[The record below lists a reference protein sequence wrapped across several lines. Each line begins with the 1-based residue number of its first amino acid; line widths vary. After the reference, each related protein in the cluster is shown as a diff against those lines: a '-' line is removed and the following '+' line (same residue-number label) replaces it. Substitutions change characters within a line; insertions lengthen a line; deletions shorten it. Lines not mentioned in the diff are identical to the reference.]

1 MWRWI
6 KRIVKW
12 TALAVTTLLVLA
24 VVGLTIGYWM
34 QDNQCEERLA
44 QKPANPMKAIVY
56 CDFGPAD
63 VLKVAEVEKPTPGD
77 DQVLVKVRAVSVNPY
92 DWHFMTGTPYL
103 MRLGAGLR
111 RPKDLRLGVDFSG
124 VVEAVGKDV
133 TQLKPGDAVFGGR
146 GGAFAEYIVA
156 GAARLGKKPDNVS
169 FEEAAG
175 VNIAGRTALQALRD
189 FGGLQAGEKVLI
201 NGASGGVGTY
211 AVQMAKH
218 FGAEVT
224 GVSSGRN
231 TELVRSLGADH
242 TVDYTQQD
250 YTQSGVQYDL
260 IVDNVGSQSIAA
272 NRRVLQPNG
281 RYIIVGG
288 PKGKWL
294 RPMDRVVAAA
304 IYSRFVDQKMGMMM
318 AQSNETDLPLIADLM
333 QQGKVKTVIDRTYQ
347 GLEQVPDAMR
357 QLATGRARGKI
368 VVTIAGEE
376 RTTEPPEGPRR

>member
-1 MWRWI
+1 MRKWM

-12 TALAVTTLLVLA
+12 TALTVAGLLVLA
-24 VVGLTIGYWM
+24 VVGVTIGYWM

-44 QKPANPMKAIVY
+44 QKPANPMKAVVY
-56 CDFGPAD
+56 CDFGGAD
-63 VLKVAEVEKPTPGD
+63 VLRVAEVEKPTPGD

-103 MRLGAGLR
+103 MRMGTGLR
-111 RPKDLRLGVDFSG
+111 RPNDLRLGVDFSG
-124 VVEAVGKDV
+124 VVEAVGKNV
-133 TQLKPGDAVFGGR
+133 TELKPGDAVFGGR
-146 GGAFAEYIVA
+146 PGAFAEYIVA
-156 GAARLGKKPDNVS
+156 GAGRLGKKPENVS

-175 VNIAGRTALQALRD
+175 VNIAGRTALQALRE
-189 FGGLQAGEKVLI
+189 FGNLQPGEKVLI

-250 YTQSGVQYDL
+250 YTQSGAQYDL
-260 IVDNVGSQSIAA
+260 IVDNVGSQSLGA
-272 NRRVLQPNG
+272 NRRVLKANG
-281 RYIIVGG
+281 RYIMVGG

-294 RPMDRVVAAA
+294 KPMDRAAA
-304 IYSRFVDQKMGMMM
+304 AGIYSMFVSQKIGMMM
-318 AQSNETDLPLIADLM
+318 AQSNATDLPLIADLM
-333 QQGKVKTVIDRTYQ
+333 QQGKVKTVIDQTYH

-357 QLATGRARGKI
+357 HLATGRARGKI
-368 VVTIAGEE
+368 VVTIADEE
-376 RTTEPPEGPRR
+376 PEPAAERQ